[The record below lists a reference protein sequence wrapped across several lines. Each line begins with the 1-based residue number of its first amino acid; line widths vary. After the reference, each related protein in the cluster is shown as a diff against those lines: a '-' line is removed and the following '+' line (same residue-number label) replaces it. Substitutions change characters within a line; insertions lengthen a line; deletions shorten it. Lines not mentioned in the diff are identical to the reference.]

1 MHITRTDKDP
11 TQISL
16 KISATA
22 EDLAPIKQQVL
33 QHLSGRVKIP
43 GFRDGKAPLN
53 MVEKNVDQKLLLD
66 EFMEHALNQL
76 YGRAVDQEKLRT
88 AATPKVEVKKFV
100 PFSQLEFEVEVEIIG
115 QITLPNY
122 KNIKIAKKPVNV
134 SAKDVE
140 EVLDA
145 LQTRDAQRKEVTSA
159 AKIGD
164 EVVIDFFGKDSKDVP
179 IAGGSGKDYPLILGS
194 NAFIPGFEEHLV
206 GAKSGDKKEF
216 DITFPKDYGLAIL
229 QGKKVTFT
237 VDVKKVQRLDKP
249 NIDDAFAAKLGPFKT
264 AAELKVDVKKQV
276 TSEREMQAQRELEN
290 ELLKKLGEKTKV
302 DIPEKM
308 VEEQIDRIEEEE
320 KRNLSYRNQTWQEHL
335 DSEGLTD
342 KQHHDSKKPEAYER
356 IKIGLALSEI
366 SEKENIKVLPEELE
380 IRIQILKGQ
389 YKDEAMQGE
398 LDKPENR
405 RDILARMYTEKT
417 ISKLVE
423 YATSK

>member
-1 MHITRTDKDP
+1 MHITRTDKTP
-11 TQISL
+11 TQILL
-16 KISATA
+16 KISAIA

-33 QHLSGRVKIP
+33 KQLSGRVKIP

-76 YGRAVDQEKLRT
+76 YGRAIDQEKLRT
-88 AATPKVEVKKFV
+88 AAAPKVEVKKFV
-100 PFSQLEFEVEVEIIG
+100 PFSQLEFEAEVEIIG

-122 KNIKIAKKPVNV
+122 KNIKIARKPVSV
-134 SAKDVE
+134 VAKDID

-145 LQTRDAQRKEVTSA
+145 LQTRDAERKEVSSA
-159 AKIGD
+159 AKTGD
-164 EVVIDFFGKDSKDVP
+164 EVVIDFSGKDSKGVP

-206 GAKSGDKKEF
+206 GAKSGDKKKF
-216 DITFPKDYGLAIL
+216 DITFPKDYGLAML

-237 VDVKKVQRLDKP
+237 AEVKKVQQLDKP
-249 NIDDAFAAKLGPFKT
+249 KIDDAFAAKLGPFKSVVD
-264 AAELKVDVKKQV
+264 LKADIKKQV
-276 TSEREMQAQRELEN
+276 MSEREMQSQRDLEN
-290 ELLKKLGEKTKV
+290 ELLKKVGEKTKV

-308 VEEQIDRIEEEE
+308 VEEQIDRIEDEE
-320 KRNLSYRNQTWQEHL
+320 KRNLTYRNQTWQEHL
-335 DSEGLTD
+335 DAEGLTE
-342 KQHHDSKKPEAYER
+342 KQHHDNKKPEAFER

-366 SEKENIKVLPEELE
+366 SEKEDIKVSSEELE

-389 YKDEAMQGE
+389 YTDEAMRGE

-417 ISKLVE
+417 IAKLVE
-423 YATSK
+423 YSRK

>member
-1 MHITRTDKDP
+1 MHITRTDKSP

-16 KISATA
+16 KINASA

-33 QHLSGRVKIP
+33 QHLAGRVKIP

-53 MVEKNVDQKLLLD
+53 MVEKNVDQKLFLD
-66 EFMEHALNQL
+66 EFMEHALSQL

-88 AATPKVEVKKFV
+88 TGAPQVNMKKFV
-100 PFSQLEFEVEVEIIG
+100 PFSQLEFEVDVEIIG
-115 QITLPNY
+115 KIILPNY
-122 KNIKIAKKPVNV
+122 KNIKVAKKNV
-134 SAKDVE
+134 SVGAKDVD
-140 EVLDA
+140 EVLEA
-145 LQTRDAQRKEVTSA
+145 LQTRDAERNEVTVA
-159 AKIGD
+159 AKNGD
-164 EVVIDFFGKDSKDVP
+164 EVVIDFSGKDSKGVP
-179 IAGGSGKDYPLILGS
+179 IAGGSGKDHPLILGS
-194 NAFIPGFEEHLV
+194 NAFIPGFEEHLI

-216 DITFPKDYGLAIL
+216 DIVFPKDYGLAIL

-237 VDVKKVQRLDKP
+237 VDVKKVQQLDKP
-249 NIDDAFAAKLGPFKT
+249 KIDDAFSAKLGPFKSV
-264 AAELKVDVKKQV
+264 AELKVDVKKQV
-276 TSEREMQAQRELEN
+276 TSERKMQAQRDLEN

-320 KRNLSYRNQTWQEHL
+320 KRNLVYRNQTWQEHL
-335 DSEGLTD
+335 DAEGLSE
-342 KQHHDSKKPEAYER
+342 KQHHDNKKPEAYER

-366 SEKENIKVLPEELE
+366 SEKEDIKVSPEELE

-389 YKDEAMQGE
+389 YQDENMQAE

-417 ISKLVE
+417 IAKLVE
-423 YATSK
+423 YATK